1 MNEKEIAKFQQAT
14 WTRAA
19 DGARDN
25 VMRLTASVQGG
36 KKNWVK
42 NSKITSN
49 VFEPCRMQNW
59 KSFAMQ
65 SWSCAKQEKNMN
77 EDHGPEFLKVA
88 QENGAPYRTIVN
100 DSPELAI
107 MFKQKQFDEVAKALY
122 DLVMYMEKRATL

>member
-42 NSKITSN
+42 NSKITLT
-49 VFEPCRMQNW
+49 VFVLCRMQN
-59 KSFAMQ
+59 
-65 SWSCAKQEKNMN
+65 
-77 EDHGPEFLKVA
+77 
-88 QENGAPYRTIVN
+88 
-100 DSPELAI
+100 
-107 MFKQKQFDEVAKALY
+107 
-122 DLVMYMEKRATL
+122 